1 MLLGDDVAESVAS
14 ASGNPQVPAG
24 TFQGTVAGRDLFE
37 LVKTF
42 SRLKKSGVV
51 TVVGDRHVAEIH
63 LDGGNLVAGFYDDGN
78 GHQALI
84 RALLMSGASFTFDA
98 GAKPAPANVS
108 QDTAVLCEAIER
120 IMAEHG
126 EKVWGPNWA
135 GPTEGAPATPP
146 APAAPPAAAAGESA
160 DDPFAA
166 ADRAAPKEEVGQGT
180 LAISAFQPPQV
191 GDVLGHCRL
200 DAQIGQGASSL
211 VFRARHMAFDLDVV
225 VKVLI
230 EGADAS
236 QAHRFL
242 TVNEAQ
248 LLARLNHPNVV
259 RVFDFD
265 DRGRYPYVVMEYVD
279 GGSLNSLMTTGPVPA
294 ETVLPIFL
302 QVAEALAYAYR
313 SAGLVHCDLKPD
325 NILLTA
331 TQQAKLADF
340 GLAHAVRLT
349 VAQKAARA
357 HMPQGVS
364 GTPAYIAPEQ
374 VVDGL
379 DGTNHRSDIYSL
391 GATFYHALTGRPP
404 FEDPDPLVQMTRR
417 LSVDAVPPHLVHGA
431 VDRRVSDLV
440 MQMLIRDPVHR
451 IHTCEDLCTALNKII
466 KPEAAPAA
474 EVPPPDDGRAKRGST
489 GGLWGVPA
497 MLFRKTSNDD
507 HRS

>member
-1 MLLGDDVAESVAS
+1 M
-14 ASGNPQVPAG
+14 
-24 TFQGTVAGRDLFE
+24 QGTVGGRDLFE

-42 SRLKKSGVV
+42 VKLKKSGVV
-51 TVVGDRHVAEIH
+51 TVVSDRHAAEIH
-63 LDGGNLVAGFYDDGN
+63 LDGGKLIAGSYDDLIGQ
-78 GHQALI
+78 QALT
-84 RALLMSGASFTFDA
+84 RALLMGDASFTLDVN
-98 GAKPAPANVS
+98 AKPGPANVN
-108 QDTAVLCEAIER
+108 QDTQLLFDTIEKAV
-120 IMAEHG
+120 G
-126 EKVWGPNWA
+126 EKEA
-135 GPTEGAPATPP
+135 E
-146 APAAPPAAAAGESA
+146 
-160 DDPFAA
+160 DPFAA
-166 ADRAAPKEEVGQGT
+166 ADDAAKGTPADKPGETGQGT
-180 LAISAFQPPQV
+180 LAISAFQPPVV
-191 GDVLGHCRL
+191 GDVLGHCKL
-200 DAQIGQGASSL
+200 EAQIGQGASSL
-211 VFRARHMAFDLDVV
+211 VFRARHRAFDLDVV

-265 DRGRYPYVVMEYVD
+265 DRGRFPYVVMEFVD
-279 GGSLNSLMTTGPVPA
+279 GGSLNSIMADGPVAA
-294 ETVLPIFL
+294 ETALPIFL
-302 QVAEALAYAYR
+302 QVAEALSYAYQ

-331 TQQAKLADF
+331 QGQAKLADF

-374 VVDGL
+374 VTDGL

-417 LSVDAVPPHLVHGA
+417 LTSDPLPPHMIHQA
-431 VDRRVSDLV
+431 VDRRISDLV

-451 IHTCEDLCTALNKII
+451 IHTCQDLCTALNAIMN
-466 KPEAAPAA
+466 PAA
-474 EVPPPDDGRAKRGST
+474 AKPTDAPPPDDGRARRNST
-489 GGLWGVPA
+489 GSLWGVPA

-507 HRS
+507 HRTT

>member
-1 MLLGDDVAESVAS
+1 M
-14 ASGNPQVPAG
+14 
-24 TFQGTVAGRDLFE
+24 QGTVAGRDLFE
-37 LVKTF
+37 LVKLF
-42 SRLKKSGVV
+42 IRLKKTGVV
-51 TVVGDRHVAEIH
+51 TVVGDRHAAEIH
-63 LDGGNLVAGFYDDGN
+63 LDGGRLVAGFHDDDT

-98 GAKPAPANVS
+98 SAKPAPANVT
-108 QDTAVLCEAIER
+108 QDSALLCEAIEHT
-120 IMAEHG
+120 MAEHG
-126 EKVWGPNWA
+126 ERVWG
-135 GPTEGAPATPP
+135 EGSG
-146 APAAPPAAAAGESA
+146 AAATTSA
-160 DDPFAA
+160 AVAAASDDPFDA
-166 ADRAAPKEEVGQGT
+166 ADRAAAAGQAPASAAEAGQGT
-180 LAISAFQPPQV
+180 IAISAFQPPQV

-211 VFRARHMAFDLDVV
+211 VFRARHRAFDLDVV

-236 QAHRFL
+236 QGHRFL

-279 GGSLNSLMTTGPVPA
+279 GGSLSSLMTNGPVPA

-302 QVAEALAYAYR
+302 QVSEALAYAYR

-325 NILLTA
+325 NILLTS
-331 TQQAKLADF
+331 QQEAKLADF

-357 HMPQGVS
+357 HMPSGVS

-374 VVDGL
+374 VTDGL

-417 LSVDAVPPHLVHGA
+417 LTVDAVPPHLVNPA
-431 VDRRVSDLV
+431 IDRRLSDLV
-440 MQMLIRDPVHR
+440 MQMLVRDPVHR
-451 IHTCEDLCTALNKII
+451 IHTCDDLTNVLHTII
-466 KPEAAPAA
+466 KPPAKPVPEAAPND
-474 EVPPPDDGRAKRGST
+474 EGRARRGAT
-489 GGLWGVPA
+489 GTLWGVPA
-497 MLFRKTSNDD
+497 MLFRKTGDD
-507 HRS
+507 HRG